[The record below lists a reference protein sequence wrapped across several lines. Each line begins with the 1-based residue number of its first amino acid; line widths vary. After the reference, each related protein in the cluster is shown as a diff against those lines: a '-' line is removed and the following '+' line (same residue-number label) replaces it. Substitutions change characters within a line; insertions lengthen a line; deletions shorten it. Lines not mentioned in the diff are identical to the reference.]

1 MPLVKKIGAYEFR
14 FGSRGEQNEPPHIHV
29 WRGGAKAKFW
39 LRPVVDLATYQR
51 FKRHELNEIERLV
64 YEYQQEFLEAWDE
77 HFR

>member
-14 FGSRGEQNEPPHIHV
+14 FGSRGEQNGPPHIHV

-39 LRPVVDLATYQR
+39 LNPVVDLSTYQR
-51 FKRHELNEIERLV
+51 FKRHELHEIERLV
-64 YEYQQEFLEAWDE
+64 CEHQQAFLEAWDE